1 MRGFGYYWRLVKRMN
16 LPMTVA
22 ICVLMV
28 IGVAFVYGACY
39 SNEELQARP
48 LFAKQ
53 ILWAFVGLFCYL
65 AMAAWDYQRL
75 SKLAWPAYGA
85 CLFLLV
91 LVLIVGKKMY
101 GATRWLELVG
111 GINIQ
116 PSELAKLATV
126 FVLASMLN
134 RSGMDFGR
142 IGPLAGLLAVVVV
155 PVLLIMKEPD
165 LGTAMVFVPTLFVMM
180 FVAGVPF
187 RMLLIM
193 IGIGMV
199 GVGIVL
205 GALFLPG
212 KFGADEAKQEK
223 IMKRVGISEYQKNRI
238 SVFLNAEKDPLG
250 AGWNKLQSEIAV
262 GSGGTWGKGFMKGT
276 QNILG
281 FLPRSVAPTDFIYSV
296 IAEETGF
303 FGSVVVLFLFGSI
316 TFFGLQTALAARDKL
331 GRLLCVGMIGVIFSH
346 VFINIAM
353 TIGLMPIT
361 GLPLPLLSYGGTFMI
376 VVLVALGVVQSVY
389 IRSRHV
395 A

>member
-1 MRGFGYYWRLVKRMN
+1 MSFDYYWHLIRRMN
-16 LPMTVA
+16 WPMTAA

-48 LFAKQ
+48 LFMKQ
-53 ILWAFVGLFCYL
+53 ILWALVGLICYVL
-65 AMAAWDYQRL
+65 IAVWDYQRL
-75 SKLAWPAYGA
+75 GKLAWSLYGVS
-85 CLFLLV
+85 LFLLV
-91 LVLIVGKKMY
+91 LVLLMGKTMY
-101 GATRWLELVG
+101 GATRWLELVAG
-111 GINIQ
+111 VNIQ

-126 FVLASMLN
+126 VLLACLLN
-134 RSGMDFGR
+134 RSGTDFGR
-142 IGPLAGLLAVVVV
+142 IGPLCGLLGVVVV

-165 LGTAMVFVPTLFVMM
+165 LGTAMVFVPTLFIMM

-187 RMLLIM
+187 RTLLTLVS
-193 IGIGMV
+193 IGVV
-199 GVGIVL
+199 GVGIVM
-205 GALFLPG
+205 GALFLPAKLG
-212 KFGADEAKQEK
+212 MDEARQDR
-223 IMKRVGISEYQKNRI
+223 IMKAIGFSEYQKSRI
-238 SVFLNAEKDPLG
+238 SVFLDSDKDPLG

-262 GSGGTWGKGFMKGT
+262 GSGGKWGKGFMKGT

-303 FGSVVVLFLFGSI
+303 FGSVVVLFLFGSV
-316 TFFGLQTALAARDKL
+316 TFFGLQTALAARDKM
-331 GRLLCVGMIGVIFSH
+331 GRLLCVGMIGIIFSH

-353 TIGLMPIT
+353 TVGLMPVT

-376 VVLVALGVVQSVY
+376 VVLTALGIVQSVH

-395 A
+395 M